1 MFAFSHD
8 TRYVSEVLALA
19 RVYGQGTAGAA
30 AVGKAGLIAVA
41 WALAQVGTPYV
52 GGGETPGAGF
62 GCSGLVQAAYR
73 AAGSACPGWPRTS
86 TTPGRTSAGSRAGA
100 RRPGVLR
107 SIHLLVS
114 HVGIYAGAQGG
125 QVMMVGAPHTGA
137 AVRVEAFPA
146 TPGAPW
152 GSDIYLGATRPS
164 R

>member
-1 MFAFSHD
+1 M
-8 TRYVSEVLALA
+8 LALA

-62 GCSGLVQAAYR
+62 DCSGLVQAAYR
-73 AAGSACPGWPRTS
+73 AAGISLPRVAQDQYD
-86 TTPGRTSAGSRAGA
+86 AGPRLPAGA
-100 RRPGVLR
+100 VLEPGDLVFFGA
-107 SIHLLVS
+107 STSSVS